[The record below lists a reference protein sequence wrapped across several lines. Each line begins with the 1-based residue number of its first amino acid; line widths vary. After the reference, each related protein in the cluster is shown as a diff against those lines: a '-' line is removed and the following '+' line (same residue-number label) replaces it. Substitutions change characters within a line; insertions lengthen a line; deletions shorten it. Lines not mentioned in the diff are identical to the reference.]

1 MKPKLHRVDD
11 WPLYWEWFIEDDYI
25 AGFSKDKE
33 EVARKYGSDRGW
45 PLPPVGAPVEGK
57 SGEER

>member
-11 WPLYWEWFIEDDYI
+11 WPIYWQWHDFGMYL
-25 AGFSKDKE
+25 AGFADE

-57 SGEER
+57 SGAER